1 MVTLPEKI
9 KVIKKL
15 KKFIY
20 KNDLD
25 GYVIPKNDK
34 YFTEYSNVN
43 NLSKITKFT
52 GSAGFAIILKKSNY
66 LFVDGRY
73 TLQAKKQCGDNF
85 QILELP
91 HILPKNLYKLK
102 NNKIGFDPKLFT
114 ENTLD
119 NYFKAKVNL
128 IPIEFKFEDKRKKKS
143 SFFYHLNK
151 SVTGENSSSK
161 IKRVKKYLKKKKI
174 NYLYVSASENVNW
187 LLNIRGK
194 DLPNS
199 PLANCKL
206 IITDNNKLYFFSNL
220 RKLSNFHQ
228 NKFKNIVFCEEN
240 TLLKVI
246 SKFRESKFGIDK
258 FTCSLFEEKIISS
271 IFKVVSKIDPIYDL
285 KAVKNSTEIKN
296 TYKAHIEDGV
306 AVTKF
311 LYWFKNNKKIK
322 SEKKIEKKLEEL
334 RKLSKNYLFP
344 SFDTIAGSGPNGAII
359 HYKSN
364 NKTNRQIKRN
374 DILLVDSGGQYKW
387 GTTDITRTICC
398 GKISNKIKD
407 NFTRVLKGHIAVV
420 TYDLNN
426 KTIGKTIDISARK
439 FLNKVGLDYA
449 HGTGHGVGFFLNV
462 HEGPQ
467 GISKYNKVILR
478 KGMILSNE
486 PGYYLNNHY
495 GIRIENLIYIDKYKN
510 NLYFKNLTHAPIDT
524 DMINFKML
532 NKKEKEYLF
541 NYHLEV
547 YSQIS
552 KYLNKSERKWL
563 VNLIN

>member
-1 MVTLPEKI
+1 M
-9 KVIKKL
+9 IKKL

-374 DILLVDSGGQYKW
+374 DILLIDSGGQYKW

-510 NLYFKNLTHAPIDT
+510 NLYFKNLTQAPIDT